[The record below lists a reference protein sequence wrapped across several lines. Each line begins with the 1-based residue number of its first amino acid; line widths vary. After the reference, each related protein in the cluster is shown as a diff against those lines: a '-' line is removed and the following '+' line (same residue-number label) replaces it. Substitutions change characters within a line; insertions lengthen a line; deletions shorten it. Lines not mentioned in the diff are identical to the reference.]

1 MSTTLKQKWGLAL
14 RDPKWWA
21 LSIFAAALWVFALT
35 VFLRTPDP
43 LPNMILVCSS
53 PLGETVPGG
62 KGYPHVWFED
72 GAWKLEDD
80 KRQITTYTPV
90 PGEMCRAE
98 PLQIVEEN

>member
-1 MSTTLKQKWGLAL
+1 MSELTYYAKSAGVIL
-14 RDPKWWA
+14 
-21 LSIFAAALWVFALT
+21 LSVAISSAIILPPVLFANSNG
-35 VFLRTPDP
+35 RESKE
-43 LPNMILVCSS
+43 ILVCSS

-62 KGYPHVWFED
+62 KGYAYVWFED

-90 PGEMCRAE
+90 PGEMCRTE